1 MATTPK
7 KTPAKTSATGEK
19 AAPKKREP
27 KPVTDL
33 ASATVALNAAKRRA
47 DRAGKVLAEAETEH
61 DAAQLAL
68 SAAKKDVQRFYAELM
83 GEPVDEAPA
92 GLRDEDDAYAE
103 GEPEDPY
110 EGAGHNA

>member
-7 KTPAKTSATGEK
+7 KTAAKTSATGEK

-92 GLRDEDDAYAE
+92 GLTDEDDAYAE
-103 GEPEDPY
+103 AEPEDPY

>member
-7 KTPAKTSATGEK
+7 KTPAKTSATEK

-92 GLRDEDDAYAE
+92 GLTDADDAYAE